1 MMLKACIKKEFLE
14 SLREHKLIIILM
26 GFIFFSLAT
35 PPLLKLTPKLLEEQY
50 GEEISSLMNFTA
62 INSVEN
68 YIGSTFSQICILI
81 LALAIGGVL
90 SNELNTKS
98 IVIPFTKGIGKS
110 TLALAKI
117 IYYSIVVSII
127 TMLSTVLNIVYS
139 YVVFKEDIPEIN
151 LILFEGFK
159 VSIYALLIM
168 SLVFTFSSIFNKA
181 VIASLAAMVI
191 NIVLSLINTFEY
203 KWNPYNLIGTSSI
216 LKDKDVSVCLY
227 ISIVLIIVFLSLTV
241 RIFKNRSIYN

>member
-14 SLREHKLIIILM
+14 SLREHKLIIIFM

-35 PPLLKLTPKLLEEQY
+35 PPLLKLTPKLLEDQY

-117 IYYSIVVSII
+117 IYYSIVVSI
-127 TMLSTVLNIVYS
+127 
-139 YVVFKEDIPEIN
+139 
-151 LILFEGFK
+151 
-159 VSIYALLIM
+159 
-168 SLVFTFSSIFNKA
+168 
-181 VIASLAAMVI
+181 
-191 NIVLSLINTFEY
+191 NTFEY

-216 LKDKDVSVCLY
+216 LKYKDVSVCLY

-241 RIFKNRSIYN
+241 RIFKNRNIYN

>member
-1 MMLKACIKKEFLE
+1 MNYIN
-14 SLREHKLIIILM
+14 
-26 GFIFFSLAT
+26 IFYLAT
-35 PPLLKLTPKLLEEQY
+35 PPLLKLTPKLLEDQY

-98 IVIPFTKGIGKS
+98 IVIPFTKGIEKG

-117 IYYSIVVSII
+117 IYYSIAVITI

-139 YVVFKEDIPEIN
+139 YVVFKEGIPEIN

-181 VIASLAAMVI
+181 VIASLVAMII
-191 NIVLSLINTFEY
+191 NIALSLLNTFEY

-227 ISIVLIIVFLSLTV
+227 ISIVLIIVFLSLAV